1 MATFPIRL
9 FGDPVLRMQASE
21 IENFD
26 STVQKLMRDL
36 IVTLSATSNGAGLA
50 APQIGILKRVFAWR
64 YEGEFGCLANPRIIA
79 SSGSAVDEEGCL
91 SIPGIYYPVERAT
104 DITIIG
110 LDESGKEIEVTALDY
125 KARIFQHETDHLDGI
140 LFLDRLEPDIQK
152 EARRTLRE
160 YLTSGVSP
168 TQRRDVL

>member
-9 FGDPVLRMQASE
+9 FGDPALRTRASE
-21 IENFD
+21 VESFD
-26 STVQKLMRDL
+26 DSVQKLMRDL
-36 IVTLSATSNGAGLA
+36 METLSETPNGAGLA

-64 YEGEFGCLANPRIIA
+64 YQGEFGCLANPRIID

-104 DITIIG
+104 DITVIG
-110 LDESGKEIEVTALDY
+110 LDESGNGIEVTASDY

-140 LFLDRLEPDIQK
+140 LFLDRLEPEIQK

-160 YLTSGVSP
+160 YLIAGVSP
-168 TQRRDVL
+168 TQRQDVL